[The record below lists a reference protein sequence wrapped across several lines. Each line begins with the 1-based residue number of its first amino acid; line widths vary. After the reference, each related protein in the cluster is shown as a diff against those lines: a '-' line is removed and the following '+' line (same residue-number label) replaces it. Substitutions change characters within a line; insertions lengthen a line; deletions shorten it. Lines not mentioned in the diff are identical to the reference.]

1 MNTADTNAT
10 DANRADENVP
20 YEDSLVRFS
29 SYKDSLT
36 DEDFLPDF
44 SSGLSLDS
52 SSGSLSDFS
61 SGPSLDSL
69 PDSSEDTGLL
79 DPQRVMPLTCM
90 VADTVIA
97 LASVDSTNTFAA
109 DLVRSGGFPTDGD
122 FRNDAFAVVC
132 ADTQT
137 AGRGRLDHTWASS
150 AGESFIVSFVASVP
164 VPIVRDPSVCGWL
177 QMSAGLAVLDA
188 IRETCPNRSFEP
200 QLKWPNDVFA
210 DGRKFGGILA
220 EMVPIVDCDDRVAIV
235 FGVGL
240 NLAVPAER
248 LPTEQAI
255 SLHMFADGL
264 PDFVTLRDMLASRI
278 SRELKRRLRFLEDDP
293 MSGARHCLDEMNDAC
308 WTIGKSCEAHFT
320 DGSSLRGKAIRVNS
334 DASLTIEDR
343 RGALHRVTTADVGV
357 LAD

>member
-1 MNTADTNAT
+1 MDAADTDRT
-10 DANRADENVP
+10 DTNVP
-20 YEDSLVRFS
+20 
-29 SYKDSLT
+29 
-36 DEDFLPDF
+36 DEDFLKGFSTGFSAYRGSLEAF
-44 SSGLSLDS
+44 SSG
-52 SSGSLSDFS
+52 F
-61 SGPSLDSL
+61 PS
-69 PDSSEDTGLL
+69 DSSECAGLL
-79 DPQRVMPLTCM
+79 DAQRTLPLTCA

-109 DLVRSGGFPTDGD
+109 DLVRSGRFPADD
-122 FRNDAFAVVC
+122 DSWNDAFAVVC

-164 VPIVRDPSVCGWL
+164 VAIVRDPSVCGWL

-188 IRETCPNRSFEP
+188 IRGTCPNRSAEP

-210 DGRKFGGILA
+210 AGRKLGGILA
-220 EMVPIVDCDDRVAIV
+220 EMVPIPDCGDRVAIV

-240 NLAVPAER
+240 NLAVPAGH

-264 PDFVTLRDMLASRI
+264 PDFVVLRDMLASRI
-278 SRELKRRLRFLEDDP
+278 ARELRRRLRYLEENP
-293 MSGARHCLDEMNDAC
+293 ASGARRCLDEMNEVC
-308 WTIGKSCEAHFT
+308 WTIGKPCEAHFA
-320 DGSSLRGKAIRVNS
+320 DGTTLRGRAVRINP

-343 RGALHRVTTADVGV
+343 QGVAHQVTTADVGV

>member
-1 MNTADTNAT
+1 MNAADTNAA
-10 DANRADENVP
+10 DANRTDANVP
-20 YEDSLVRFS
+20 YEDSVAGFS
-29 SYKDSLT
+29 SDEGSLT
-36 DEDFLPDF
+36 DRDFLPDF
-44 SSGLSLDS
+44 SSGLSLD
-52 SSGSLSDFS
+52 LS
-61 SGPSLDSL
+61 SGPS
-69 PDSSEDTGLL
+69 PDSSNRSGLL
-79 DPQRVMPLTCM
+79 DPQRVMPLTCA

-109 DLVRSGGFPTDGD
+109 DLVRSGGFPADGD
-122 FRNDAFAVVC
+122 FRNDFFAVVC

-164 VPIVRDPSVCGWL
+164 VAIVRDPSVCGWL

-188 IRETCPNRSFEP
+188 IRETCPNRRVEP

-220 EMVPIVDCDDRVAIV
+220 EMVPIADCDDRVAIV

-264 PDFVTLRDMLASRI
+264 PDFAVLRDMLASRI
-278 SRELKRRLRFLEDDP
+278 VRKLQCRLRFLEEDP
-293 MSGARHCLDEMNDAC
+293 ISGARRCLDEMGEVC
-308 WTIGKSCEAHFT
+308 WTIGKTCEAHFA
-320 DGSSLRGKAIRVNS
+320 DGTTLRGRAIRINP

-343 RGALHRVTTADVGV
+343 QGVAHQVTTADVGV
-357 LAD
+357 LAN

>member
-1 MNTADTNAT
+1 MDAADTDRT
-10 DANRADENVP
+10 DANVP
-20 YEDSLVRFS
+20 
-29 SYKDSLT
+29 
-36 DEDFLPDF
+36 DEDFLTGF
-44 SSGLSLDS
+44 SADGDS
-52 SSGSLSDFS
+52 SSAFS
-61 SGPSLDSL
+61 SGPSS
-69 PDSSEDTGLL
+69 DSSERAGLL
-79 DPQRVMPLTCM
+79 DPQRALPLTCA

-109 DLVRSGGFPTDGD
+109 DLVRSGGFPADGD
-122 FRNDAFAVVC
+122 SRNDAFAVVC

-164 VPIVRDPSVCGWL
+164 VAIVRDPSVCGWL

-188 IRETCPNRSFEP
+188 IRGTCPNRSVGP

-210 DGRKFGGILA
+210 SGGKLGGILA
-220 EMVPIVDCDDRVAIV
+220 EMVPIPDCGDRVAIV

-240 NLAVPAER
+240 NLAVPADH

-255 SLHMFADGL
+255 SLHMFADDL
-264 PDFVTLRDMLASRI
+264 PDFAVLRDMLASRI
-278 SRELKRRLRFLEDDP
+278 VRELRRRLRFLEEDP
-293 MSGARHCLDEMNDAC
+293 ALGARHCLDEMNDVC
-308 WTIGKSCEAHFT
+308 WTIGKPCEAHFA
-320 DGSSLRGKAIRVNS
+320 DGTTLRGRAVRINP

-343 RGALHRVTTADVGV
+343 QGVAHQVTTADVGV

>member
-1 MNTADTNAT
+1 MDAADTDRT
-10 DANRADENVP
+10 DTNVP
-20 YEDSLVRFS
+20 
-29 SYKDSLT
+29 
-36 DEDFLPDF
+36 DEDFLKGFSTGFSADEGSLDAF
-44 SSGLSLDS
+44 SSG
-52 SSGSLSDFS
+52 F
-61 SGPSLDSL
+61 PS
-69 PDSSEDTGLL
+69 DSSECAGLL
-79 DPQRVMPLTCM
+79 DAQRTLPLTCA

-109 DLVRSGGFPTDGD
+109 DLVRSGRFPADD
-122 FRNDAFAVVC
+122 DSWNDAFAVAC

-164 VPIVRDPSVCGWL
+164 VAIVRDPSVCGWL

-188 IRETCPNRSFEP
+188 IRGTCPNRSAEP

-210 DGRKFGGILA
+210 AGRKLGGILA
-220 EMVPIVDCDDRVAIV
+220 EMVPIPDCGDRVAIV

-240 NLAVPAER
+240 NLAVPAGH

-255 SLHMFADGL
+255 SLHMFAEGL
-264 PDFVTLRDMLASRI
+264 PDFVVLRDMLASRI
-278 SRELKRRLRFLEDDP
+278 ARELRRRLRYLEENP
-293 MSGARHCLDEMNDAC
+293 ASGARRCLDEMNEVC
-308 WTIGKSCEAHFT
+308 WTIGKPCEAHFA
-320 DGSSLRGKAIRVNS
+320 DGTTLRGRAVRINP

-343 RGALHRVTTADVGV
+343 QGVAHQVTTADVGV